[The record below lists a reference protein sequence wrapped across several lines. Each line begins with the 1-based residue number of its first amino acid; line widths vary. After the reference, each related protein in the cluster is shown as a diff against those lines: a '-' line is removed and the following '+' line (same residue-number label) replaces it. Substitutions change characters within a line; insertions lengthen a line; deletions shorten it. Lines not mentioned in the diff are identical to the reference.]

1 MNAIAST
8 LSILAEQVKNA
19 NKIPADDFDKFD
31 SKNSQTSKSE
41 NEKVPSKNTNLLI
54 NTQQQKKKIDL
65 LDQGKVLADSFDND
79 SSSKS
84 SKK

>member
-31 SKNSQTSKSE
+31 SKNS
-41 NEKVPSKNTNLLI
+41 
-54 NTQQQKKKIDL
+54 
-65 LDQGKVLADSFDND
+65 
-79 SSSKS
+79 
-84 SKK
+84 

>member
-31 SKNSQTSKSE
+31 S
-41 NEKVPSKNTNLLI
+41 
-54 NTQQQKKKIDL
+54 
-65 LDQGKVLADSFDND
+65 
-79 SSSKS
+79 
-84 SKK
+84 